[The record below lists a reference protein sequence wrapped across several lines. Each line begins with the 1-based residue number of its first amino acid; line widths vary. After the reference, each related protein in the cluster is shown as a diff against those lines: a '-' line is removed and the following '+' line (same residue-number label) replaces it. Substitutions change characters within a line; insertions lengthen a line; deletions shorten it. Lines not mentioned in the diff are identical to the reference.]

1 MFDFDIEVIFWS
13 LLLGNIK
20 CVHLLVNCWE
30 ILSLTLLGLFDF
42 WQFVW
47 CTWEIFE
54 FDNFVS
60 IIIFALNYHAK
71 VIYLKLRQ
79 SNYTNYWYFTHE
91 WRHRQRTFLI
101 QQNISHITISDLYYN
116 TNSANIDNEHR
127 SHGKQFYKSGYWI
140 VHYKTNSHIT
150 SAVYFA
156 SSTRYRMNE
165 IIYTLHTH
173 NNCSLINIP
182 DNKLCVLLLSWQQIL
197 LIILCILVN
206 YQLMRQLCN
215 NIDVFLIV

>member
-1 MFDFDIEVIFWS
+1 MCTPFS
-13 LLLGNIK
+13 QLLGNIEFDPIGSVRFLTI
-20 CVHLLVNCWE
+20 CVVYLRN
-30 ILSLTLLGLFDF
+30 IRI
-42 WQFVW
+42 WQF
-47 CTWEIFE
+47 CFYNYICAKLSCKGHLFETKTEQLYKLLIFHTWMTTSTT
-54 FDNFVS
+54 DLS
-60 IIIFALNYHAK
+60 HTAK
-71 VIYLKLRQ
+71 H
-79 SNYTNYWYFTHE
+79 F
-91 WRHRQRTFLI
+91 
-101 QQNISHITISDLYYN
+101 TISDLYYN